1 MRTVRPVR
9 PYLGARMHPMT
20 NDDDRIAYLS
30 GEDEVDV
37 DDATRADLDELRSLL
52 ADDTLWAVPSS
63 GLEDAIVAAIAREAQ
78 EHPVAAATTPAP
90 PPTATGRCRSV
101 TSLASH
107 RARRIRTYVTAAA
120 AVVVLA
126 VGGVFVATRDRSSN
140 DGTAVALE
148 AEPLAPGASG
158 TAHVKRLQSGWRI
171 LLDASGLPR
180 LDDGQFYEAWL
191 KDADGVL
198 VSIGTFNEGV
208 DVVLWAGVSPVRFST
223 LTVTKEVDDG
233 NQDSSKQL
241 VLSGTIT
248 LDDAATS

>member
-1 MRTVRPVR
+1 MN
-9 PYLGARMHPMT
+9 

-30 GEDEVDV
+30 GEDGVDV
-37 DDATRADLDELRSLL
+37 DDATRADLDELKSLL
-52 ADDTLWAVPSS
+52 ADDSLWAVPSS
-63 GLEDAIVAAIAREAQ
+63 GLEDSIVAAIAREAQ
-78 EHPVAAATTPAP
+78 EHPVAAAPTPAP
-90 PPTATGRCRSV
+90 PPPPPAGGTV

-148 AEPLAPGASG
+148 AGPLAPGASG
-158 TAHVKRLQSGWRI
+158 TAHVKRFQSGWRI

-198 VSIGTFNEGV
+198 VPIGTFNEGV

>member
-1 MRTVRPVR
+1 MS
-9 PYLGARMHPMT
+9 

-37 DDATRADLDELRSLL
+37 DDSTRADLDELRSLL
-52 ADDTLWAVPSS
+52 ADDALWAVPPA
-63 GLEDAIVAAIAREAQ
+63 GLEDSIVAAIAREAQ
-78 EHPVAAATTPAP
+78 EHPASTATAPTP
-90 PPTATGRCRSV
+90 PPPPPAGGSV

-120 AVVVLA
+120 AVVILA

-148 AEPLAPGASG
+148 AGPLAPGASG
-158 TAHVKRLQSGWRI
+158 TAHIKRFPSGWRI
-171 LLDASGLPR
+171 LLDATGLPR

-191 KDADGVL
+191 KDAEGVL
-198 VSIGTFNEGV
+198 VPIGTFNEGV
-208 DVVLWAGVSPVRFST
+208 DVVLWAGVSPKQYST
-223 LTVTKEVDDG
+223 LTVTKEQDDG
-233 NQDSSKQL
+233 KQESSKQV
-241 VLSGTIT
+241 VLTGAIT

>member
-1 MRTVRPVR
+1 
-9 PYLGARMHPMT
+9 MT
-20 NDDDRIAYLS
+20 NDDDRIAYLA
-30 GEDEVDV
+30 GEDGVDV

-52 ADDTLWAVPSS
+52 GRRRRLWAVAARRPR
-63 GLEDAIVAAIAREAQ
+63 GLDRRRHRPRRPQ
-78 EHPVAAATTPAP
+78 EHPAP
-90 PPTATGRCRSV
+90 PTGAPRPTPPPPPPAGGTV

-148 AEPLAPGASG
+148 AGPLG
-158 TAHVKRLQSGWRI
+158 TRRQRHRPRQA
-171 LLDASGLPR
+171 LPR
-180 LDDGQFYEAWL
+180 RGGGSCSTPPGCRDSTTAQFYEAWL

-198 VSIGTFNEGV
+198 VPIGTFNEGV
-208 DVVLWAGVSPVRFST
+208 DVVLWAGVSPEAVLHADRHQGDRT
-223 LTVTKEVDDG
+223 TATR
-233 NQDSSKQL
+233 NRRSSV
-241 VLSGTIT
+241 VLSVTIT

>member
-1 MRTVRPVR
+1 MS
-9 PYLGARMHPMT
+9 

-37 DDATRADLDELRSLL
+37 DDSTRADLDELRSLL
-52 ADDTLWAVPSS
+52 ADDALWAVPPA
-63 GLEDAIVAAIAREAQ
+63 GLEDSIVAAIAREAQ
-78 EHPVAAATTPAP
+78 EHPASTAIAPTP
-90 PPTATGRCRSV
+90 PPPPPAGGSV

-120 AVVVLA
+120 AVVILA

-148 AEPLAPGASG
+148 AGPLAPGASG
-158 TAHVKRLQSGWRI
+158 TAHIKRFPSGWRI
-171 LLDASGLPR
+171 LLDATGLPR

-191 KDADGVL
+191 KDAEGVL
-198 VSIGTFNEGV
+198 VPIGTFNEGV
-208 DVVLWAGVSPVRFST
+208 DVVLWAGVSPTQYST
-223 LTVTKEVDDG
+223 LTVTKEQDDG
-233 NQDSSKQL
+233 KQESSKQV
-241 VLSGTIT
+241 VLTGAIT